1 MCPHVLIMVLFVCLL
16 LVVVLFISRYS
27 KSTYQSTFH
36 ASPSPEMVTYLL
48 GIQMAVYVYG
58 QKVCAAISSYIRR

>member
-1 MCPHVLIMVLFVCLL
+1 MLLLVLFAVCLL
-16 LVVVLFISRYS
+16 LVIVLFISCYS

-58 QKVCAAISSYIRR
+58 QKVCAAITSYIRR

>member
-1 MCPHVLIMVLFVCLL
+1 MLLLVLFAVCLL
-16 LVVVLFISRYS
+16 LVIVLFISCYS

-36 ASPSPEMVTYLL
+36 ASPSPEMVTYFL

-58 QKVCAAISSYIRR
+58 QKVCAAITSYIRR